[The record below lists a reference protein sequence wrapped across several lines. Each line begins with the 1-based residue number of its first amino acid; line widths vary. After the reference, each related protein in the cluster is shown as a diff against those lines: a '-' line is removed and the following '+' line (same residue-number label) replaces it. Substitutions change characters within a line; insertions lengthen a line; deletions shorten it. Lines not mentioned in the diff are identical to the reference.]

1 MKTRQAAG
9 SRLATPTDIFLRS
22 GEKMFLFLFLNGTT
36 YWLIAKESAADYRH
50 KFQKVLLFILERFG
64 D

>member
-36 YWLIAKESAADYRH
+36 
-50 KFQKVLLFILERFG
+50 
-64 D
+64 